1 LPSRRITYGF
11 DVITLILGGARSGKS
26 TYAEQLAAQCD
37 GSVLY
42 VATAQAWDEDMAN
55 RIAAHR
61 AQRPAHWRTLEAP
74 VDVGKAILGAP
85 PAQVIL
91 IDCLTLLASNVI
103 APLDTSDQAVADQ
116 ALKAEIDAL
125 CEAFATVT
133 TANRTAHWI
142 IVSNEVGLGIV
153 PAYPLGR
160 IYRDALGRANQRLA
174 TLADQVFFMVAGLP
188 LTVKS
193 SPFNANFNQD
203 GPA

>member
-1 LPSRRITYGF
+1 
-11 DVITLILGGARSGKS
+11 VITLILGGARSGKS
-26 TYAEQLAAQCD
+26 TYAEQLAAQHD

-55 RIAAHR
+55 RIATHR

-74 VDVGKAILGAP
+74 VEVGKAILGAP
-85 PAQVIL
+85 PADVIL

-116 ALKAEIDAL
+116 ALNAEIDVL
-125 CEAFATVT
+125 CEVLIKVT
-133 TANRTAHWI
+133 STHRTAHWI

-160 IYRDALGRANQRLA
+160 IYRDALGRVNQRLA
-174 TLADQVFFMVAGLP
+174 TLADQVLFMVAGLP
-188 LTVKS
+188 LTVKAS
-193 SPFNANFNQD
+193 QVNVNRD
-203 GPA
+203 GSA